1 MCSPVGGWVPKLS
14 ERYALTSEEED
25 MATRM
30 RAGFLAVLM
39 TILGCTPADSS
50 GEPDEEGLQ
59 GEGAT
64 ATEAL
69 QGSFAEWDGEFL
81 VTPARIGPVTP
92 EIGRDLLA
100 AMLADDA
107 LEQAVYIGEGQC
119 APGMV
124 LFPGTLNEVEIIW
137 LDDDGS
143 APAAVQLRSS
153 GSDWR
158 TPKGVT
164 VGTSLK
170 ELEQWA
176 GDVLTFSGFGWD
188 YGGSLLWEEE
198 GDLRLRFLP
207 GGGEMARVAGDPRYG
222 EILGD
227 REVRSDHPLIRSMT
241 IRVGMMSTSW
251 GYPQSTYDCG

>member
-1 MCSPVGGWVPKLS
+1 MCSPVGSQVPKLS
-14 ERYALTSEEED
+14 ERYPLTSEEED
-25 MATRM
+25 MATLLRT
-30 RAGFLAVLM
+30 GFLAVLLA
-39 TILGCTPADSS
+39 ISGCSPAHSA
-50 GEPDEEGLQ
+50 GEPDEEGL
-59 GEGAT
+59 EGDAAT
-64 ATEAL
+64 TTEAP
-69 QGSFAEWDGEFL
+69 QGSSAGWDGELL

-107 LEQAVYIGEGQC
+107 VEQAVYIGEGQC

-124 LFPGTLNEVEIIW
+124 LFPGTLNEAEIIW
-137 LDDDGS
+137 LDDAGS

-198 GDLRLRFLP
+198 GDLRLRLQP
-207 GGGEMARVAGDPRYG
+207 GGGEMERVSGSPRYAQ
-222 EILGD
+222 ILGD

-251 GYPQSTYDCG
+251 GYPRSTHDCG